1 MKKQFFKIISLFL
14 VLAIIVCGC
23 NNNDSEVLKEI
34 PSQTTILPVTNDGT
48 INLTKKVTANNVSG
62 KNADDTFINAQADF
76 AVNLFKK
83 TLALIKIKTF
93 LFLPFL
99 PRWLLLWPLTVPTV
113 KRKKNLKG
121 LWET

>member
-1 MKKQFFKIISLFL
+1 M

-62 KNADDTFINAQADF
+62 KNADDTFINAQVDF
-76 AVNLFKK
+76 AVN
-83 TLALIKIKTF
+83 
-93 LFLPFL
+93 
-99 PRWLLLWPLTVPTV
+99 
-113 KRKKNLKG
+113 
-121 LWET
+121 